1 MNFGLKLKNPTELQ
15 GGADPLAPRVP
26 DLRSPEAD
34 LRSPEA
40 DLRSP
45 EADLRSA
52 SAPENKN
59 IDHR

>member
-34 LRSPEA
+34 LRS
-40 DLRSP
+40 
-45 EADLRSA
+45 A